1 MKVYTYTNLEFE
13 MVYAYSLKI
22 EIVPLEYLLIHKLK
36 SIKRIFLQHANYF
49 AFLILKSC
57 TVGIADFQYYIFREF
72 LLESEM

>member
-36 SIKRIFLQHANYF
+36 SIKRIFYSVPITSLF
-49 AFLILKSC
+49 
-57 TVGIADFQYYIFREF
+57 
-72 LLESEM
+72 

>member
-36 SIKRIFLQHANYF
+36 SIKRILYSMPITSF
-49 AFLILKSC
+49 SD
-57 TVGIADFQYYIFREF
+57 T
-72 LLESEM
+72 